1 MCERKKFG
9 TKGFNMMY
17 PFSLGDLRDSSIVL
31 NNYMEGAGG
40 SGKIPWD
47 DLRYIFTSL
56 VDYYISEGMRPDQ
69 VADNVYGDPELDW
82 VVLTSANII
91 NVRDEWPLDSRE
103 IYEFA
108 YNKYGNDLNQIRHY
122 ETKEVK
128 DSSDRLILPKGKI
141 VDSGFTIPDPSS
153 PTATLNPV
161 GGVTNYEYESKLN
174 DAKRSIYI
182 ISPDYLQVFLNDMK
196 DIMRYTDSSQ
206 FIDVDLIQ
214 TENTRNTD
222 PN

>member
-1 MCERKKFG
+1 MTYFRELPNLNYQSTLSDRSSSQDYVQVKNLFRRAK
-9 TKGFNMMY
+9 
-17 PFSLGDLRDSSIVL
+17 LR
-31 NNYMEGAGG
+31 
-40 SGKIPWD
+40 D

-206 FIDVDLIQ
+206 FIDIDLIQ

>member
-1 MCERKKFG
+1 MSKK
-9 TKGFNMMY
+9 K
-17 PFSLGDLRDSSIVL
+17 
-31 NNYMEGAGG
+31 
-40 SGKIPWD
+40 
-47 DLRYIFTSL
+47 
-56 VDYYISEGMRPDQ
+56 PDQ
-69 VADNVYGDPELDW
+69 VADNIYGDPELDW

-103 IYEFA
+103 MYEFA
-108 YNKYGNDLNQIRHY
+108 SNKYGNDLNQIRHY

-128 DSSDRLILPKGKI
+128 DSSGRLILPKGKV

-182 ISPDYLQVFLNDMK
+182 ISPDYLQVFLNEDCK
-196 DIMRYTDSSQ
+196 DAINFDEFINTLQLDISDLDITRQYGYINGMSNIFIKGLREFQMGYAASMSFTYLIIMIISLT
-206 FIDVDLIQ
+206 IIAKVL
-214 TENTRNTD
+214 TKLLLKE
-222 PN
+222 

>member
-1 MCERKKFG
+1 MTYFRELPNLNYQSTSSDRSSSRDYVVVKNIFRRAK
-9 TKGFNMMY
+9 
-17 PFSLGDLRDSSIVL
+17 LRD
-31 NNYMEGAGG
+31 
-40 SGKIPWD
+40 
-47 DLRYIFTSL
+47 DLKYVFTSL
-56 VDYYISEGMRPDQ
+56 VDYYIKDGIRPDQ

-91 NVRDEWPLDSRE
+91 NVRDEWPLNSYE
-103 IYEFA
+103 IYN
-108 YNKYGNDLNQIRHY
+108 YSLNKYGDDLNQIRHY
-122 ETKEVK
+122 ETTEVK
-128 DSSDRLILPKGKI
+128 DSSGRLILPKGKV

-153 PTATLNPV
+153 STATLNPV

-174 DAKRSIYI
+174 DEKRSIYI
-182 ISPDYLQVFLNDMK
+182 ISPGYLQVFLNDMK

-206 FIDVDLIQ
+206 FVNTNLIQ

>member
-1 MCERKKFG
+1 MTYFRELPNLNYQSTSSDRSSSRDYVVVKNIFRRAK
-9 TKGFNMMY
+9 
-17 PFSLGDLRDSSIVL
+17 LRD
-31 NNYMEGAGG
+31 
-40 SGKIPWD
+40 
-47 DLRYIFTSL
+47 DLKYIFTSL
-56 VDYYISEGMRPDQ
+56 VDYYIKDGVRPDQ

-91 NVRDEWPLDSRE
+91 NVRDEWPLDSGE
-103 IYEFA
+103 MYNYA
-108 YNKYGNDLNQIRHY
+108 LNKYGNDLNQIRHY
-122 ETKEVK
+122 ETTEVK
-128 DSSDRLILPKGKI
+128 DSSGRLILPKGKV

-153 PTATLNPV
+153 STATLNPV

-174 DAKRSIYI
+174 DEKRSIYI

-206 FIDVDLIQ
+206 FVDVDLIQ

>member
-1 MCERKKFG
+1 MTYFRELPNLNYQSTSSDRSSSRDYVVVKNIFRRAK
-9 TKGFNMMY
+9 
-17 PFSLGDLRDSSIVL
+17 LRD
-31 NNYMEGAGG
+31 
-40 SGKIPWD
+40 
-47 DLRYIFTSL
+47 DLKYIFTSL
-56 VDYYISEGMRPDQ
+56 VDYYIKDGVRPDQ

-91 NVRDEWPLDSRE
+91 NVRDEWPLNSYE
-103 IYEFA
+103 IYN
-108 YNKYGNDLNQIRHY
+108 YSLNKYGDDLNQIRHY
-122 ETKEVK
+122 ETTEVK
-128 DSSDRLILPKGKI
+128 DSSGRLILPKGKV

-153 PTATLNPV
+153 STATLNPV

-174 DAKRSIYI
+174 DEKRSIYI
-182 ISPDYLQVFLNDMK
+182 ISPGYLQVFLNDMK

-206 FIDVDLIQ
+206 FVNTNLIQ

>member
-1 MCERKKFG
+1 MTYFRELPNLNYQSTSSDRSSSEDYVVVKNIFRRAK
-9 TKGFNMMY
+9 
-17 PFSLGDLRDSSIVL
+17 LRD
-31 NNYMEGAGG
+31 
-40 SGKIPWD
+40 
-47 DLRYIFTSL
+47 DLKFVFTSL
-56 VDYYISEGMRPDQ
+56 VDYYIRDGVRPDQ
-69 VADNVYGDPELDW
+69 VADSIYGDPELDW

-91 NVRDEWPLDSRE
+91 NVRDEWPLDSFE
-103 IYEFA
+103 V
-108 YNKYGNDLNQIRHY
+108 YNYSLNEYGDDLNQIRHY
-122 ETKEVK
+122 ETIEVK
-128 DSSDRLILPKGKI
+128 DSSGRLILPKGKV
-141 VDSGFTIPDPSS
+141 VDAGFTIPDPSS

>member
-1 MCERKKFG
+1 MTYFRELPNLNYQSTSSDRSSSRDYVVVKNIFRRAK
-9 TKGFNMMY
+9 
-17 PFSLGDLRDSSIVL
+17 LRD
-31 NNYMEGAGG
+31 
-40 SGKIPWD
+40 
-47 DLRYIFTSL
+47 DLKYIFTSL
-56 VDYYISEGMRPDQ
+56 VDYYIKDGVRPDQ

-91 NVRDEWPLDSRE
+91 NVRDEWPLNSYE
-103 IYEFA
+103 IYN
-108 YNKYGNDLNQIRHY
+108 YSLNKYGNDLNQIRHY
-122 ETKEVK
+122 ETTEVK
-128 DSSDRLILPKGKI
+128 DSSGRLILPKGKV

-153 PTATLNPV
+153 STATLNPV

-174 DAKRSIYI
+174 DEKRSIYI
-182 ISPDYLQVFLNDMK
+182 ISSGYLQVFLNDMK

-206 FIDVDLIQ
+206 FVNTNLIQ

>member
-1 MCERKKFG
+1 MTYFRELPNLNYQSTLSDRSSSQDYVQVKNLFRRAK
-9 TKGFNMMY
+9 
-17 PFSLGDLRDSSIVL
+17 LR
-31 NNYMEGAGG
+31 
-40 SGKIPWD
+40 D

-56 VDYYISEGMRPDQ
+56 IDYYITEGMRPDQ

-103 IYEFA
+103 MYEFA
-108 YNKYGNDLNQIRHY
+108 SNKYGNDLNQIRHY

-128 DSSDRLILPKGKI
+128 DSSGRLILPKGKV

>member
-1 MCERKKFG
+1 MTYFRELPNLNYQSISSDRSSSEDYVVVKNIFRRAK
-9 TKGFNMMY
+9 
-17 PFSLGDLRDSSIVL
+17 LRD
-31 NNYMEGAGG
+31 
-40 SGKIPWD
+40 
-47 DLRYIFTSL
+47 DLKYVFTSL
-56 VDYYISEGMRPDQ
+56 VDYYIKDGVRPDQ

-91 NVRDEWPLDSRE
+91 NVRDEWPLDSYE
-103 IYEFA
+103 IYN
-108 YNKYGNDLNQIRHY
+108 YTLNKYGNDLNQIRHY
-122 ETKEVK
+122 ETTEVK
-128 DSSDRLILPKGKI
+128 DSSGRLILPKGKV

-153 PTATLNPV
+153 STATLNPV

-174 DAKRSIYI
+174 DEKRSIYI
-182 ISPDYLQVFLNDMK
+182 ISPGYLQVFLNDMK

-206 FIDVDLIQ
+206 FVNTNLIQ

>member
-1 MCERKKFG
+1 MTYFRELPNLNYQSTLSDRSSSQDYVQVKNLFRRAK
-9 TKGFNMMY
+9 
-17 PFSLGDLRDSSIVL
+17 LR
-31 NNYMEGAGG
+31 
-40 SGKIPWD
+40 D

-122 ETKEVK
+122 ETKEVR

>member
-1 MCERKKFG
+1 MTYFRELPNLNYQSTSSDRSSSEDYVVVKNIFRRAK
-9 TKGFNMMY
+9 
-17 PFSLGDLRDSSIVL
+17 LR
-31 NNYMEGAGG
+31 
-40 SGKIPWD
+40 D

-56 VDYYISEGMRPDQ
+56 VDYYIRDGVRPDQ
-69 VADNVYGDPELDW
+69 VADSIYGDPELDW

-91 NVRDEWPLDSRE
+91 NVRDEWPLDSFE
-103 IYEFA
+103 VYN
-108 YNKYGNDLNQIRHY
+108 YSLNKYGDDLNQIRHY
-122 ETKEVK
+122 ETIEVK
-128 DSSDRLILPKGKI
+128 DSSGRLILPKGKV
-141 VDSGFTIPDPSS
+141 VDAGFTIPDPSS

-174 DAKRSIYI
+174 DEKRSIYI
-182 ISPDYLQVFLNDMK
+182 LTPNYLQVFLNDMK
-196 DIMRYTDSSQ
+196 DIMRYKDSSQ

>member
-1 MCERKKFG
+1 MTYFRELPNLNYQSTSSDRSWSRDYVVVKNIFRRAK
-9 TKGFNMMY
+9 
-17 PFSLGDLRDSSIVL
+17 LRD
-31 NNYMEGAGG
+31 
-40 SGKIPWD
+40 
-47 DLRYIFTSL
+47 DLKYIFTSL
-56 VDYYISEGMRPDQ
+56 VDYYIKDGVRPDQ

-91 NVRDEWPLDSRE
+91 NVRDEWPLNSYE
-103 IYEFA
+103 IYN
-108 YNKYGNDLNQIRHY
+108 YSLNKYGNDLNQIRHY
-122 ETKEVK
+122 ETTEVK
-128 DSSDRLILPKGKI
+128 DSSGRLILPKGKV

-153 PTATLNPV
+153 STATLNPV

-174 DAKRSIYI
+174 DEKRSIYI
-182 ISPDYLQVFLNDMK
+182 ISPGYLQVFLNDMK

-206 FIDVDLIQ
+206 FVNTNLIQ